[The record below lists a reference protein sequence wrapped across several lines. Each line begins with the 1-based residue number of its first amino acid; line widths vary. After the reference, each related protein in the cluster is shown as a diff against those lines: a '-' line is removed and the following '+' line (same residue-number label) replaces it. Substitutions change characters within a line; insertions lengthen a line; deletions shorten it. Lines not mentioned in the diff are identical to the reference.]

1 LVDGLAFWLYNKHID
16 KQERT
21 MIKLK
26 DIREG
31 SVVIVRG
38 NFGSGPEERVKV
50 EEVHED
56 VKNGRPGIDYE
67 GSWAY
72 LTQVQ
77 RVVIY

>member
-1 LVDGLAFWLYNKHID
+1 MV
-16 KQERT
+16 
-21 MIKLK
+21 KLE
-26 DIREG
+26 DIRQG

-38 NFGSGPEERVKV
+38 AFGTGPAERVKV

-72 LTQVQ
+72 LTQVE
-77 RVVIY
+77 RVVAY

>member
-1 LVDGLAFWLYNKHID
+1 
-16 KQERT
+16 

-38 NFGSGPEERVKV
+38 AFGTGPEERVKV

-56 VKNGRPGIDYE
+56 IKNGRPGIDYA

-72 LTQVQ
+72 LSQVD
-77 RVVIY
+77 RVVVY

>member
-1 LVDGLAFWLYNKHID
+1 
-16 KQERT
+16 

-38 NFGSGPEERVKV
+38 AFGTGPEERVKV

-72 LTQVQ
+72 LSQVQ
-77 RVVIY
+77 RVVSY

>member
-1 LVDGLAFWLYNKHID
+1 MV
-16 KQERT
+16 
-21 MIKLK
+21 KLK

-38 NFGSGPEERVKV
+38 AFGTGPEERVKV

-56 VKNGRPGIDYE
+56 IKNGRPGIDYE

-72 LTQVQ
+72 LSQVQ
-77 RVVIY
+77 RVVSY

>member
-1 LVDGLAFWLYNKHID
+1 MV
-16 KQERT
+16 
-21 MIKLK
+21 KLK

-38 NFGSGPEERVKV
+38 AFGTGPEERVKV

-77 RVVIY
+77 RVVTY